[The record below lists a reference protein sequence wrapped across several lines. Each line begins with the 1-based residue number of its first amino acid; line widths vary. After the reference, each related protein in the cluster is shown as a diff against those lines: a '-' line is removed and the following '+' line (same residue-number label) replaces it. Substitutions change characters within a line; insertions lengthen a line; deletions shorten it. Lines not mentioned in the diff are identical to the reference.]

1 MIFTFG
7 VFHSLHIVL
16 TIIFSICNM
25 SSINHKLELYNL
37 ILIVE
42 ITIGL
47 LNLLFGLY
55 STLCLYSF
63 RLEVVEE
70 QVQHQA
76 LDQAGHGGEP
86 EATVAGGRGDWGSYV
101 V

>member
-70 QVQHQA
+70 RVQQEDQA
-76 LDQAGHGGEP
+76 LG
-86 EATVAGGRGDWGSYV
+86 
-101 V
+101 